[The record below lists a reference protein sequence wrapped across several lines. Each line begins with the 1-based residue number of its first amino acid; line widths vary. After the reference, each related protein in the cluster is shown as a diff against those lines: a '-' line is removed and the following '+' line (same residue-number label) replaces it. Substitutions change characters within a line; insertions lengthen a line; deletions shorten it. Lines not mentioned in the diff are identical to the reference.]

1 MDTAAAARALRC
13 FQDGHF
19 NLLSTHTAAAFWLRR
34 PARILWRLLR
44 WALGLVLVLWGLM
57 LLAWLVLQWAILPHI
72 DDWRPRIEQ
81 EASKALRVPVRIGA
95 IAVPSGTWMPLLQ
108 LRDVRLLDPQGRDA
122 LVLPRVDAALSA
134 SSLLTMQLRFEQ
146 LLIDEPQLEVRRDAQ
161 GHVFVAGLSV
171 DPKARTDAAGSFDDI
186 ADWFFSQ
193 HEFVIR
199 KGRIRWTDEM
209 RHADPLQLEQ
219 LDLVVRNGLRRHE
232 LRLDATP
239 PPAWGQRLSLR
250 GQFTQSLLKKPGELR
265 FWNGQLY
272 AELPRVDLHELR
284 RHVDLPFELSE
295 GDGALRAWVDIRN
308 GEPTGAAV
316 DMGLRSVRL
325 RLQPQAE
332 PLNLTQI
339 EGRLELRHDIG
350 KLSLKAT
357 QLGFTSLEAD
367 GRSVPWPRSSWGAVL
382 RLKEDKNH
390 RVQNLAAVQLLGGE
404 IGAERLDFALMA
416 QIAERLPIG
425 KQPRELLDQLA
436 PQGVLSGLT
445 ARWDGPLESPASY
458 QVKARLE
465 GLKIN
470 ARDSGEEHVLGR
482 PGLSGASVVLDAT
495 DRGGTAQL
503 TVQDGGVELPGLFE
517 EPAVRIGHLGAEVSW
532 LVQPQTPVQPGKPA
546 HIEVRVKNLQIENED
561 LHGRF
566 EGLWRSSAHPSGYLE
581 LSGRIDKLAAVQV
594 QRYLPAFLVHARSY
608 VQRAVLAGEAQD
620 VNVRVRGELAD
631 FPFNTPA
638 AQRGGGI
645 FRIATQARGVL
656 LAYAPPE
663 PGAATNHLDW
673 PAFEQVD
680 AELVFDRASMQIR
693 NGRAKA
699 LGYELFNVNGGF
711 KDMGHSPLE
720 IDGSGRGPMQE
731 LLRFMHASP
740 LDEWTGH
747 AMSQAQATG
756 NAALRLTLSLP
767 FAEMDKAVVKGSV
780 LLAGNDVRIRPDVP
794 LLGNARAR
802 IDFDRKGVTVSAAQA
817 RVLGGDASFE
827 GGTQK
832 DGVIRFSAQGVAT
845 AEALRHAPEMGLSS
859 RIAQQATGQAAY
871 KLALSFAQGG
881 QMGLDLT
888 SNLAGMGLN
897 LPAPLH
903 KEAEPA
909 LPLHLQITPQGAGRD
924 ELRVEAGTVL
934 ALLYQRDTSGD
945 ASRALRGAVAV
956 QEPLPALPG
965 AGVVAAARLGVVN
978 GDAWVAAVKG
988 LIASGGS
995 SGNGDAES
1003 SYLPGQVNLHA
1014 QSLQVAGRPL
1024 DRLTATLTRLPMVE
1038 GQNPWRIALDADQ
1051 VAGTAELRVT
1061 PAGQI
1066 SRVVS
1071 RLSRLSIPKQEVES
1085 VTQLLD
1091 RGLDNSDP
1099 ASVPALDI
1107 VAEDFELRG
1116 KKLGRLE
1123 IDAQAS
1129 GPQRDWQLSHLV
1141 IKNAD
1146 ATLNASGTWANAGR
1160 GPRRTELDW
1169 KLDVADGGKLLE
1181 RLGQGQVLR
1190 NGKGQLQ
1197 GHIGW
1202 TGSPLALDYASMS
1215 GELKLELEAGQFLK
1229 AEPGVA
1235 RLLGVLSLQSL
1246 TRRLSLDFRD
1256 VFSEGFAFD
1265 GATGDVSIARGV
1277 ASSRNLLVKGVQATV
1292 QIEGST
1298 NLAAETQNLQVKVIP
1313 NINAGGASLAY
1324 AAINPVIGLGTF
1336 LAQLLLSKPLSEAG
1350 TRELHIGG
1358 TWVDPKVE
1366 KIERSDPAASGA
1378 VP

>member
-44 WALGLVLVLWGLM
+44 WALGLLLVLWGLM

-122 LVLPRVDAALSA
+122 LLLPRVDAALSA
-134 SSLLTMQLRFEQ
+134 SSLLTLQLRFEQ
-146 LLIDEPQLEVRRDAQ
+146 LVIDAPQLEMRRDAQ
-161 GHVFVAGLSV
+161 GRIFIAGLSI
-171 DPKARTDAAGSFDDI
+171 DPTARTEAAGSFDDI

-193 HEFVIR
+193 REFVIR
-199 KGRIRWTDEM
+199 NGRIRWTDEM

-219 LDLVVRNGLRRHE
+219 LDLLVRNGLRQHD

-239 PPAWGQRLSLR
+239 PPAWGQRFSLR
-250 GQFTQSLLKKPGELR
+250 GQFAQNLLKKPGELR
-265 FWNGQLY
+265 FWSGQLY

-295 GDGALRAWVDIRN
+295 GDGALRAWVDIKA
-308 GEPTGAAV
+308 GQPTGAAV

-339 EGRLELRHDIG
+339 EGRLELRHEPG
-350 KLSLKAT
+350 KLSLQAT
-357 QLGFTSLEAD
+357 RLGFTSLEAD
-367 GRSVPWPRSSWGAVL
+367 GRSVLWPRGSWGASL
-382 RLKEDKNH
+382 RLKEDKKS
-390 RVQNLAAVQLLGGE
+390 RTLDLASAQLLGGE
-404 IGAERLDFALMA
+404 IHAERLDFALMA

-425 KQPRELLDQLA
+425 KQPRELLDQLE
-436 PQGVLSGLT
+436 PQGVLSGLS
-445 ARWDGPLESPASY
+445 ARWDGPLESPISY
-458 QVKARLE
+458 RVQARLE

-470 ARDSGEEHVLGR
+470 AKDSGEEHVLGR
-482 PGLSGASVVLDAT
+482 PGLSGASVDLDAT
-495 DRGGTAQL
+495 ERGGTAEL
-503 TVQDGGVELPGLFE
+503 AVQDGGVQLPGLFE
-517 EPAVRIGHLGAEVSW
+517 DPAVPLKHLGAQLGWTIE
-532 LVQPQTPVQPGKPA
+532 PQAGKPSR
-546 HIEVRVKNLQIENED
+546 IEVRVKNLLIENED
-561 LHGRF
+561 LRGHF
-566 EGLWRSSAHPSGYLE
+566 DGLWRSSTHPSGYLE
-581 LSGRIDKLAAVQV
+581 LTGRIDQLAAVQV

-608 VQRAVLAGEAQD
+608 VQRAVLAGQAQD

-631 FPFNTPA
+631 FPFSTPA
-638 AQRGGGI
+638 AQRAGGI

-663 PGAATNHLDW
+663 PGAPAGHVDW
-673 PAFEQVD
+673 PPFEQVD

-720 IDGSGRGPMQE
+720 IDGSGRGAMQE

-747 AMSQAQATG
+747 AMSQAQASG

-794 LLGNARAR
+794 LLGNARAK
-802 IDFDRKGVTVSAAQA
+802 IDFDRKGVAISAGQA
-817 RVLGGDASFE
+817 RVLGGEASFE

-832 DGVIRFSAQGVAT
+832 DGVIRFNAQGMAT

-859 RIAQQATGQAAY
+859 RIAQQASGQAAY

-909 LPLHLQITPQGAGRD
+909 LPLHVQITPQGAGRD
-924 ELRVEAGTVL
+924 ELRVEAGNVL
-934 ALLYQRDTSGD
+934 ALLYQRDTSGE

-965 AGVVAAARLGVVN
+965 AGVVAQGRLGVVN

-988 LIASGGS
+988 LIAGGS
-995 SGNGDAES
+995 SGNGDAEA
-1003 SYLPGQVNLHA
+1003 SYLPGQITLHA

-1024 DRLTATLTRLPMVE
+1024 DKLTASITRLQMVD
-1038 GQNPWRIALDADQ
+1038 GQNPWRLQLDADQ

-1091 RGLDNSDP
+1091 RGLGNGAEGDP
-1099 ASVPALDI
+1099 GLVPALDI

-1146 ATLNASGTWANAGR
+1146 ATLNASGTWANAGH

-1190 NGKGQLQ
+1190 NGKGVLQ

-1215 GELKLELEAGQFLK
+1215 GQLKLELEAGQFLK

-1235 RLLGVLSLQSL
+1235 RLLGVLSLQSI

-1265 GATGDVSIARGV
+1265 GAAGDVGIERGV

-1298 NLAAETQNLQVKVIP
+1298 NLAAETQDLQVKVIP

-1350 TRELHIGG
+1350 TRDLHIGG

-1366 KIERSDPAASGA
+1366 KIERSEPAASG
-1378 VP
+1378 VLP

>member
-1 MDTAAAARALRC
+1 MGTAAAARFLRY
-13 FQDGHF
+13 FRDGHF

-44 WALGLVLVLWGLM
+44 WVLGLLVLLWGLM

-81 EASKALRVPVRIGA
+81 EASKALRVPVRIGS
-95 IAVPSGTWMPLLQ
+95 ISVPGGTWMPLLQ
-108 LRDVRLLDPQGRDA
+108 LRDVHLLDPQGRDA
-122 LVLPRVDAALSA
+122 LVLPSVDAALSA

-146 LLIDEPQLEVRRDAQ
+146 LLIDQPQLEMRRDAQ
-161 GHVFVAGLSV
+161 GHIFIAGLSV
-171 DPKARTDAAGSFDDI
+171 ERGAHSEATSSFDV

-219 LDLVVRNGLRRHE
+219 LDLVVRNGLRRHD

-239 PPAWGQRLSLR
+239 PPAWGERFTLR
-250 GQFTQSLLKKPGELR
+250 GQFSQSLLKKPGELR
-265 FWNGQLY
+265 FWTGQLY
-272 AELPRVDLHELR
+272 ADLPRVDLRELR

-295 GDGALRAWVDIRN
+295 GDGALRAWVDIKA

-332 PLNLTQI
+332 PLNLAQI
-339 EGRLELRHDIG
+339 EGRLELRHDTG
-350 KLSLKAT
+350 KLSLQAT
-357 QLGFTSLEAD
+357 RLSFVSLEAD
-367 GRSVPWPRSSWGAVL
+367 GHSVLWPRSSWGATL
-382 RLKEDKNH
+382 RLKEGKQLHALD
-390 RVQNLAAVQLLGGE
+390 LGAATLLGGE
-404 IGAERLDFALMA
+404 VNAERLDFALMA

-425 KQPRELLDQLA
+425 QQPRELLDQLA
-436 PQGVLSGLT
+436 PQGVLSGLS

-458 QVKARLE
+458 HVKASLE
-465 GLKIN
+465 GLRIN
-470 ARDSGEEHVLGR
+470 ARDSGVELVLGR
-482 PGLSGASVVLDAT
+482 PGLSGASVELEASE
-495 DRGGTAQL
+495 RGGTAEL
-503 TVQDGGVELPGLFE
+503 SVQDGGVELPGLFE
-517 EPAVRIGHLGAEVSW
+517 EPVVPIGHLSAQMSW
-532 LVQPQTPVQPGKPA
+532 LIEPQAGGKPSRL
-546 HIEVRVKNLQIENED
+546 EVRVKNLQIENPD

-566 EGLWRSSAHPSGYLE
+566 DGLWRSSAHPSGYLE
-581 LSGRIDKLAAVQV
+581 LTGRIDKLAAVQV

-608 VQRAVLAGEAQD
+608 VKRAVLDGQAQD
-620 VNVRVRGELAD
+620 VNVRVRGELVD
-631 FPFNTPA
+631 FPFNQPA
-638 AQRGGGI
+638 AQRAGGI
-645 FRIATQARGVL
+645 FRISTQARGVL

-663 PGAATNHLDW
+663 PGAPTGHVDW

-680 AELVFDRASMQIR
+680 AELVFDRSSMQIR
-693 NGRAKA
+693 NGHAHA
-699 LGYELFNVNGGF
+699 FGYELFNVNGGF
-711 KDMGHSPLE
+711 KDLGHSVLE
-720 IDGSGRGPMQE
+720 LDGSGRGPMQE
-731 LLRFMHASP
+731 LLRYMHASP

-747 AMSQAQATG
+747 AMSQAQASG
-756 NAALRLTLSLP
+756 NAALRLNLVLP
-767 FAEMDKAVVKGSV
+767 LDEMDKSFVKGSV

-794 LLGNARAR
+794 LLGNARAK
-802 IDFDRKGVTVSAAQA
+802 IDFDRKGVTVSAGQA

-845 AEALRHAPEMGLSS
+845 AEALKRAPEMGLSS
-859 RIAQQATGQAAY
+859 RIGQQATGQAAY
-871 KLALSFAQGG
+871 KLQLAFGPGA

-888 SNLAGMGLN
+888 SPLAGMGLN

-909 LPLHLQITPQGAGRD
+909 LPLHVQITPQGPGRD
-924 ELRVEAGTVL
+924 ELRVEAGNVL
-934 ALLYQRDTSGD
+934 AMLYQRDNSGEV
-945 ASRALRGAVAV
+945 SRALRGAVAV
-956 QEPLPALPG
+956 QEALPALPG
-965 AGVVAAARLGVVN
+965 AGVVAQARLGVVN
-978 GDAWVAAVKG
+978 GDAWLAAVHG
-988 LIASGGS
+988 LSAGSSASGA
-995 SGNGDAES
+995 NGEAEA
-1003 SYLPGQVNLHA
+1003 SYLPGQITLHA

-1024 DRLTATLTRLPMVE
+1024 DKLSATIARLPTVD
-1038 GQNPWRIALDADQ
+1038 GQSPWRMVLDADQ

-1061 PAGQI
+1061 PTGQI

-1071 RLSRLSIPKQEVES
+1071 RLSRLSIPKQEVDS

-1091 RGLDNSDP
+1091 RGLDNDP
-1099 ASVPALDI
+1099 GSVPALDI

-1116 KKLGRLE
+1116 RRLGRLE
-1123 IDAQAS
+1123 IDAQAN
-1129 GPQRDWQLSHLV
+1129 GPQRDWQLSHLL

-1169 KLDVADGGKLLE
+1169 KLDLADGGKLLE
-1181 RLGQGQVLR
+1181 RLGQGQVLK
-1190 NGKGQLQ
+1190 NGKGTLS

-1215 GELKLELEAGQFLK
+1215 GQLQLALEAGQFLK
-1229 AEPGVA
+1229 AEPGVG
-1235 RLLGVLSLQSL
+1235 RLLGVLSLQSI
-1246 TRRLSLDFRD
+1246 TRRLSFDFRD
-1256 VFSEGFAFD
+1256 IFSEGFAFD
-1265 GATGDVSIARGV
+1265 GATGDVSIERGV

-1298 NLAAETQNLQVKVIP
+1298 NLAAETQDLQVKVVP

-1324 AAINPVIGLGTF
+1324 AAINPAIGLGTF

-1366 KIERSDPAASGA
+1366 KIERSEPAASG
-1378 VP
+1378 VSP